1 MGRFNI
7 EDRKVMAGLDLG
19 TGSVKLVIG
28 VLSSNGM
35 EIVGT
40 SKILH
45 RGLHKGRIVN
55 MKETSEAIRQACEEA
70 EVTAGLQITQ
80 LFLGINGDYNI
91 FSSQGMSIIPSHQV
105 TTEDVNKA
113 VETAK
118 AVPLPSGHRL
128 LHVLPNSFTVDGE
141 DPVFNP
147 LGLSGL
153 RLETNVL
160 MISLPESGVQNVLQ
174 CLRYA
179 GHSAR
184 GLVLQ
189 PLAVSLAV
197 LSEDEKQSG
206 TCVMDI
212 GQDQTALTVV
222 MDNRIQYIG
231 SLSIGG
237 EDFTHDLM
245 MKLKVPR
252 DQAESI
258 KLQYGKSFSKEEW
271 NKGDMEWEES
281 SDSSDLTVDMKE
293 IDEVMTVQSE
303 ILFQKV
309 RQRLESLKYF
319 DRLRGGIVLTGGGS
333 FLEGLSETGK
343 FIVDIPIKKAQL
355 LQYSDTDQM
364 SHRSEL
370 ATALGVL
377 EYVQQEQSIDY
388 RSDHLEGKVFKI
400 KRWVQDLLP

>member
-45 RGLHKGRIVN
+45 KGLHKGRIVN

-141 DPVFNP
+141 NPVFNP

-160 MISLPESGVQNVLQ
+160 MISIPESGVQNALQ

-197 LSEDEKQSG
+197 LTEDEKQSG

-212 GQDQTALTVV
+212 GHDQTSLTVV
-222 MDNRIQYIG
+222 MDNRIHYIG

-252 DQAESI
+252 DQSESI
-258 KLQYGKSFSKEEW
+258 KLQYGKNFSSEEW
-271 NKGDMEWEES
+271 SKGDMEWEEM
-281 SDSSDLTVDMKE
+281 SDNSNLTVDTKE
-293 IDEVMTVQSE
+293 IDETLTIQSE

-333 FLEGLSETGK
+333 FLKGLSETGK
-343 FIVDIPIKKAQL
+343 LIMNMPIKKAQL
-355 LQYSDTDQM
+355 LQCSNNDQI

-370 ATALGVL
+370 STALGVL
-377 EYVQQEQSIDY
+377 EYVQQEQFIDY

-400 KRWVQDLLP
+400 KRWMQDLLP

>member
-19 TGSVKLVIG
+19 TGSVKLVIA

-35 EIVGT
+35 EVIGT

-45 RGLHKGRIVN
+45 KGLHKGRIVN

-105 TTEDVNKA
+105 TTDDVNKA

-141 DPVFNP
+141 TPVFNP

-160 MISLPESGVQNVLQ
+160 MISLPESGVQNILQ

-189 PLAVSLAV
+189 PLAASLAV

-222 MDNRIQYIG
+222 MDNRIHYID

-258 KLQYGKSFSKEEW
+258 KLQYGKNFPQEEW
-271 NKGDMEWEES
+271 KKKDIEWEEA
-281 SDSSDLTVDMKE
+281 SDSSDLTFDAKE
-293 IDEVMTVQSE
+293 IDETLTVQSE

-333 FLEGLSETGK
+333 FLKGLIDTGK
-343 FIVDIPIKKAQL
+343 LIMDMPIKKAEL
-355 LQYSDTDQM
+355 LQCSDTE
-364 SHRSEL
+364 SVNHRNEL

-377 EYVQQEQSIDY
+377 EYIQQEQSIDY